1 MIRAAQ
7 ILGRNCSPLC
17 IDGLPLQ
24 GCPVPGLL
32 AWVTGF
38 GARRLELKF
47 ATALPAIAEG
57 PPPGVRN
64 NTAHEQR
71 EGRIEMEA
79 A

>member
-1 MIRAAQ
+1 MIPAAQ
-7 ILGRNCSPLC
+7 ILGRHCWRFC

-24 GCPVPGLL
+24 GCPIPGLL

-47 ATALPAIAEG
+47 ATALPAMAGG
-57 PPPGVRN
+57 PPPGVRS

-71 EGRIEMEA
+71 EGRVEMEA